1 MKELPKLHF
10 IEELRTG
17 LSELNNEKFEN
28 ASKEDIIRI
37 DLHCHDYNS
46 DKPDELL
53 GRILNVPET
62 WLESERLLKT
72 LKKHGS
78 DALTITN
85 HNNAR
90 SCWEM
95 QDKGYDILAAAEFSC
110 TVPDFNVGIHVL
122 TFGFTRKQEKQLNKL
137 RYNVYKFQEY
147 CLENNIPTIWAHPL
161 YFYSPKGLPPIDFFD
176 KTALI
181 FERFEVLNGQ
191 RDTWQN
197 LLTYEWIKTFDEE
210 KIASLSKKFDIN
222 PNNYCLDPVKKSFS
236 GGSDSHMGIF
246 AGLTGTELY
255 IPDFAIRSEDE
266 SISYL
271 ALEAIR
277 NGNMIPF
284 GGESNSEKMA
294 VAFLDYVC
302 QIALHHKDPGLFRI
316 LLHKGSIMDKSIA
329 LLVTNGFGELRRHK
343 VTMNFVELFHKSFL
357 GKAPH
362 FSKKWLIPSVYR
374 PVFDD
379 AKKIANTHKNKPQDM
394 VENYD
399 AAINSI
405 NAQLN
410 KVLSTRLEKKLTKL
424 SENGSF
430 DNISL
435 NTVIEKMEV
444 PSELRNYLEQNVKS
458 KNKRIHTPDL
468 GKFLDGLSFPFLAS
482 SIILAAQFTSA
493 KVLYNNRPLLNHFS
507 DLTGKYKH
515 PRKMLWLSDTFEDNN
530 GVSMVLQSEL
540 REIVKRNLPIDI
552 LVASNKLESE
562 DHLIVVKP
570 LSEFD
575 LPVYAPQ
582 PMRIPNFLEIHKIF
596 QEGDYD
602 SVMVSTEGPMGLA
615 ALYLKYA
622 FTVDT
627 YFYLHTDWMQFA
639 KKVLNFDQPSSSRLR
654 RILRGFYQNFDGLFV
669 LNKDQQKWLSSKQM
683 NIKPEKVHLT
693 AHWVDEEFVPQ
704 NITKKEA
711 YGLDNDEPVLLFAG
725 RISKEKGVDELVEIY
740 KNAKNKIQNLRLVVA
755 GKGPYEDEMKAQ
767 IPDALFIGW
776 VDHHNLPQVYSSADL
791 LVLPSKFDTFSV
803 VVLEA
808 ISCGLPVIAYKSK
821 GPKDILEG
829 EKAGFVVKRKSEMV
843 EKIITYFSDSKLRK
857 SMKSETLIRAKDYSV
872 DLILK
877 NFLEKINIKHD

>member
-1 MKELPKLHF
+1 MRELSTISFKK
-10 IEELRTG
+10 ELRTG
-17 LSELNNEKFEN
+17 LQELNNQKFEN
-28 ASKEDIIRI
+28 ALKEDIIRI

-62 WLESERLLKT
+62 WLESERLYKT

-78 DALTITN
+78 NAFTITN

-95 QDKGYDILAAAEFSC
+95 QDKGYDILSAAEFSC

-122 TFGFTRKQEKQLNKL
+122 TYGFTPKQEKVLDKL
-137 RYNVYKFQEY
+137 RYNVYKFQTY
-147 CLENNIPTIWAHPL
+147 CVENNIPTIWAHPL

-176 KTALI
+176 KTALL

-210 KIASLSKKFDIN
+210 KIDRLSKKFEIN
-222 PNNYCLDPVKKSFS
+222 PGNYCVDPLRKSFS

-255 IPDFAIRSEDE
+255 MPDLGKRAEKE
-266 SISYL
+266 SMSDL

-277 NGNMIPF
+277 SGNMMPF

-302 QIALHHKDPGLFRI
+302 QIALNHKDPGLFRI
-316 LLHKGSIMDKSIA
+316 LLHKGSLLDKTIA

-343 VTMNFVELFHKSFL
+343 VTMNFIELFHQSFL

-362 FSKKWLIPSVYR
+362 FSKKWFIPSVYR

-379 AKKIANTHKNKPQDM
+379 ARKIANTHKNKPEEM

-410 KVLSTRLEKKLTKL
+410 KVLSSRLEKKLTKL
-424 SENGSF
+424 SEEGSF
-430 DNISL
+430 ENISL
-435 NTVIEKMEV
+435 NTIIEKMEI
-444 PSELRNYLEQNVKS
+444 PSELRSYLEQNVKS

-468 GKFLDGLSFPFLAS
+468 GNFLDGLSFPFLAS

-493 KVLYNNRPLLNHFS
+493 KVLYNNRLLLNHFS
-507 DLTGKYKH
+507 QLTGKYKH
-515 PRKMLWLSDTFEDNN
+515 PRKMLWLTDTFEDNN
-530 GVSMVLQSEL
+530 GVSMVLQSEHQ
-540 REIVKRNLPIDI
+540 EIVKRNLPIDI
-552 LVASNKLESE
+552 LVASNKLKSE
-562 DHLIVVKP
+562 DHLIAVKP

-575 LPVYAPQ
+575 LPVYSPQ

-596 QEGDYD
+596 QEGEYD

-627 YFYLHTDWMQFA
+627 YFYLHTDWMMFA
-639 KKVLNFDQPSSSRLR
+639 KKVLNFDRPSTSRLR

-683 NIKPEKVHLT
+683 NIDPAKVHLT

-711 YGLDNDEPVLLFAG
+711 YGIENDEPVLLFAG
-725 RISKEKGVDELVEIY
+725 RISKEKGVDELVEIF
-740 KNAKNKIQNLRLVVA
+740 KKAKNKIPKLRLVVA
-755 GKGPYEDEMKAQ
+755 GKGPYEKEMKERL
-767 IPDALFIGW
+767 PDEIFIGW
-776 VDHHNLPQVYSSADL
+776 VDHHKLPEVYSSVDL

-829 EKAGFVVKRKSEMV
+829 EKAGFVVNKKSEMSA
-843 EKIITYFSDSKLRK
+843 KIITYFTDSDLRK
-857 SMKSETLIRAKDYSV
+857 KMKKECLIRAKDYSV
-872 DLILK
+872 DLIMN
-877 NFLEKINIKHD
+877 NFLNKIKLNND

>member
-1 MKELPKLHF
+1 MQSFK
-10 IEELRTG
+10 EELRTG
-17 LSELNNEKFEN
+17 LYKLTNQEFNST
-28 ASKEDIIRI
+28 SKKDLIKI

-62 WLESERLLKT
+62 WLESESLLKT

-78 DALTITN
+78 TAFTITN

-95 QDKGYDILAAAEFSC
+95 QDKGYDILSAAEFSC

-122 TFGFTRKQEKQLNKL
+122 TYGFNPKQEKILDKL

-147 CLENNIPTIWAHPL
+147 CLENDIPTIWAHPL

-176 KTALI
+176 KTALV

-210 KIASLSKKFDIN
+210 KIARLSKKFDIN
-222 PNNYCLDPVKKSFS
+222 SNDYCRNPSKKSFS

-246 AGLTGTELY
+246 AGLTGTYLH
-255 IPDFAIRSEDE
+255 IPGLEIRSEEE
-266 SISYL
+266 SISKL

-277 NGNMIPF
+277 NGDMIPF

-294 VAFLDYVC
+294 IAFLDYVC

-316 LLHKGSIMDKSIA
+316 LLHKGTLLDKTIA
-329 LLVTNGFGELRRHK
+329 LLVTNSFGELRRHK
-343 VTMNFVELFHKSFL
+343 VTMNFIELFHKSFL

-362 FSKKWLIPSVYR
+362 FSKKWFIPSVYR

-379 AKKIANTHKNKPQDM
+379 AKSIADTHKFKPEEM

-399 AAINSI
+399 KAINSI
-405 NAQLN
+405 NTQLN
-410 KVLSTRLEKKLTKL
+410 NVLSSRLEKKLSKL
-424 SENGSF
+424 SEEGSF

-435 NTVIEKMEV
+435 NKVIEKMEV
-444 PSELRNYLEQNVKS
+444 PSELRAYLEQSVKP
-458 KNKRIHTPDL
+458 KNKRIQTPDL
-468 GKFLDGLSFPFLAS
+468 KKFLDGLSFPFLAS

-493 KVLYNNRPLLNHFS
+493 KVLYNNRSLLNHFS
-507 DLTGKYKH
+507 GLTRKYKH

-530 GVSMVLQSEL
+530 GVSMVLQSEHK
-540 REIVKRNLPIDI
+540 EIVKRNLPIDI
-552 LVASNKLESE
+552 LIASNKLKPE

-575 LPVYAPQ
+575 LPVYSPQ

-596 QEGDYD
+596 QEGEYD

-615 ALYLKYA
+615 GLYLKYA
-622 FTVDT
+622 FTVDA
-627 YFYLHTDWMQFA
+627 YFYLHTDWMMFA
-639 KKVLNFDQPSSSRLR
+639 KKVLNFDRPSTSRLR

-669 LNKDQQKWLSSKQM
+669 LNKDQQKWLSTKQM

-693 AHWVDEEFVPQ
+693 AHWVEEEFVPQ

-711 YGLDNDEPVLLFAG
+711 YGIENDEPVLLFAG
-725 RISKEKGVDELVEIY
+725 RISKEKGVDELVEIFQ
-740 KNAKNKIQNLRLVVA
+740 KAKKKIPNLRLVVA
-755 GKGPYEDEMKAQ
+755 GKGPYEEEMKKQ
-767 IPDALFIGW
+767 LPGEIFIGW
-776 VDHHNLPQVYSSADL
+776 VDHNKLPEVYSSADL

-803 VVLEA
+803 VVLES

-829 EKAGFVVKRKSEMV
+829 EKAGFIVNKKSEMT
-843 EKIITYFSDSKLRK
+843 EKIIAYFSDEGLQKR
-857 SMKSETLIRAKDYSV
+857 MKKETLIRAKDYSV
-872 DLILK
+872 DLIMNDFLK
-877 NFLEKINIKHD
+877 KVKINNG

>member
-1 MKELPKLHF
+1 MKEISTPGFK
-10 IEELRTG
+10 EELRTG
-17 LSELNNEKFEN
+17 LHELANQKFKD
-28 ASKEDIIRI
+28 ASKKDLIRI

-62 WLESERLLKT
+62 WLESESLLKT

-78 DALTITN
+78 NAFTITN

-95 QDKGYDILAAAEFSC
+95 QDKGYDILPAAEFSC

-122 TFGFTRKQEKQLNKL
+122 TYGFSPKQEKVLDKL

-147 CLENNIPTIWAHPL
+147 CLENNIPSIWAHPL
-161 YFYSPKGLPPIDFFD
+161 YFYSPKGLPPIEFFD

-181 FERFEVLNGQ
+181 FERYEVLNGQ

-210 KIASLSKKFDIN
+210 KIANLSRKFNIN
-222 PNNYCLDPVKKSFS
+222 PDDYCMDPLKKSFS

-246 AGLTGTELY
+246 AGLTGTQLH
-255 IPDFAIRSEDE
+255 IPGLEVRSEEE
-266 SISYL
+266 SLSNL

-277 NGNMIPF
+277 NGSMIPF

-294 VAFLDYVC
+294 IAFLDYVC
-302 QIALHHKDPGLFRI
+302 QVAMHHKDPGLFRI
-316 LLHKGSIMDKSIA
+316 LLHKGSLLDKTVA
-329 LLVTNGFGELRRHK
+329 LLVTNGFAELRRHK
-343 VTMNFVELFHKSFL
+343 VTMNFIELFHKSFL

-362 FSKKWLIPSVYR
+362 FSKKWFIPAVYR

-379 AKKIANTHKNKPQDM
+379 AKSIADTHKFKPEEM
-394 VENYD
+394 VKNYD
-399 AAINSI
+399 TAINSI

-410 KVLSTRLEKKLTKL
+410 NVLSSRLEKKLTRL
-424 SENGSF
+424 SEEGSF

-444 PSELRNYLEQNVKS
+444 PSELRTYLEQNVKS
-458 KNKRIHTPDL
+458 QNKRIQTPDL
-468 GKFLDGLSFPFLAS
+468 KKFLDGLSFPFLAS

-507 DLTGKYKH
+507 KLTGKYKR

-530 GVSMVLQSEL
+530 GVSMVLQSEHK
-540 REIVKRNLPIDI
+540 EIVKRNLPIDI
-552 LVASNKLESE
+552 LVASNNLKSE

-575 LPVYAPQ
+575 LPVYSPQ

-596 QEGDYD
+596 QEGEYD
-602 SVMVSTEGPMGLA
+602 CVMVSTEGPMGLA

-622 FTVDT
+622 FTVEA
-627 YFYLHTDWMQFA
+627 YFYLHTDWMMFA
-639 KKVLNFDQPSSSRLR
+639 KKVLNFDRPSISRLR

-669 LNKDQQKWLSSKQM
+669 LNKDQKKWLSTKQM
-683 NIKPEKVHLT
+683 NIKAEKVHLT
-693 AHWVDEEFVPQ
+693 AHWVEEEFVPQ
-704 NITKKEA
+704 DISKKEA
-711 YGLDNDEPVLLFAG
+711 YGIENDEPALLFAG
-725 RISKEKGVDELVEIY
+725 RISKEKGVDELVEIFM
-740 KNAKNKIQNLRLVVA
+740 KAKKKIPDLRLVVA
-755 GKGPYEDEMKAQ
+755 GKGPYEEEMKKQ
-767 IPDALFIGW
+767 LPNEIFIGW
-776 VDHHNLPQVYSSADL
+776 VDHSKLPEVYSSADL

-803 VVLEA
+803 VVLES

-829 EKAGFVVKRKSEMV
+829 DKAGFVVNKKSEMT
-843 EKIITYFSDSKLRK
+843 EKIITYFSDAGLREN
-857 SMKSETLIRAKDYSV
+857 MKKETLIRAKDYSA
-872 DLILK
+872 DLIMK
-877 NFLEKINIKHD
+877 DFLEKIRIDNG